1 MITLL
6 ERPYQV
12 CFSRNPVAYKLQTNT
27 ALATQGLKIDVRLMF
42 RRFGANDFIQQIA
55 ISLVPDSSGIAEID
69 FSKVL
74 DSLVDYSL
82 PAITTAVPERA
93 FDQVGE
99 FYVGYRE
106 ITTAAPNPVWTTD
119 SSTIRVIKGGLPY
132 EKWQGPNYFI
142 NNNGVLTWQKTG
154 RLIGPT
160 EKAWYTYLHLGTNNQ
175 ANMAAKVNLYFTD
188 GTVQTNAVTINFP
201 DTAVPKYGI
210 YRIPVGAQLALK
222 DVQPAKTIHYY
233 TVRIV
238 ANTTDL
244 TVAFK
249 YIVDYRG
256 NYSRITLYY
265 LNSLGG
271 LDSIRLLGELGKK
284 VAYDR
289 QFSEKTLGGKY
300 YSTTEIASMQENI
313 KNVEQVTYSGS
324 VGLMDDEDQY
334 DRIRDLMI
342 STKVQMIKF
351 NRWAPVLVT
360 NNSVDMGTNS
370 DPVKDFPVDFTPGY
384 VNESYAP
391 DIRVGDLPVCPLIT
405 TFSAAAGV
413 FTWGPSSA
421 SHVQYVV
428 ELWDVLQTV
437 KQQTILTA
445 GTSYT
450 FTEFGLIGY
459 ARVKAICGFSETP
472 FTDFVYIAV

>member
-6 ERPYQV
+6 ERPYEV
-12 CFSRNPVAYKLQTNT
+12 CFSRNPVVYKLQTDT
-27 ALATQGLKIDVRLMF
+27 ALSTSGLKIDVRLLF
-42 RRFGANDFIQQIA
+42 RKFGANDFIQQIA

-82 PAITTAVPERA
+82 PNITNGLPERA

-99 FYVGYRE
+99 FYVEYRE
-106 ITTAAPNPVWTTD
+106 ITTAAPNPSWITD
-119 SSTIRVIKGGLPY
+119 SSTIRVVKGGLPH

-160 EKAWYTYLHLGTNNQ
+160 EKAWYSYLHLGTNNQ
-175 ANMAAKVNLYFTD
+175 ANVAAKVNLYFTD
-188 GTVQTNAVTINFP
+188 GSVQTNAVTINLP

-210 YRIPVGAQLALK
+210 YRIPVGAQLALA
-222 DVQPAKTIHYY
+222 DLQPAKTIHYY
-233 TVRIV
+233 TVRI
-238 ANTTDL
+238 AADSLNL
-244 TVAFK
+244 TVEFK
-249 YIVDYRG
+249 YIIDYRA
-256 NYSRITLYY
+256 NYSKTTLYY
-265 LNSLGG
+265 INSLGG

-284 VAYDR
+284 VGYDR
-289 QFSEKTLGGKY
+289 QFTEKTLGGRY
-300 YSTTEIASMQENI
+300 YSTTEIATMQENI
-313 KNVEQVTYSGS
+313 KNIEQVTYSGS

-360 NNSVDMGTNS
+360 TNSVDMGTNS
-370 DPVKDFPVDFTPGY
+370 DPIKDFPVDFTPGY

-405 TFSAAAGV
+405 TFSAAAGL
-413 FTWGPSSA
+413 FSWGPSSP

-428 ELWDVLQTV
+428 ELWDVFQTV
-437 KQQTILTA
+437 KQQTILTTN
-445 GTSYT
+445 TSYA
-450 FTEFGLIGY
+450 FTDFGLIGY